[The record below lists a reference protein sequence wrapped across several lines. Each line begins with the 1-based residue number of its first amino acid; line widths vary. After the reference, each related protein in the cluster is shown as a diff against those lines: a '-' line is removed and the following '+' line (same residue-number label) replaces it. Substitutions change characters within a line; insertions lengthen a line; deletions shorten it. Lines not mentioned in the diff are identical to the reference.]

1 MLTPP
6 HSGICQMFAIP
17 STNVSFFYWSS
28 MAAWNICCMIL
39 GMSSVL
45 RQTKVLPDG
54 KVFFRRVAWSPR
66 APMNM
71 QKTLTFRSVL
81 SMIWEKRVG
90 LRPCKLNNM
99 SQKNRFGGNVYFLS
113 LEIFSHQFFLIM
125 PAKAALSFVCCK
137 IICNTLN
144 SSYSITDFS
153 YSKPFDNR
161 SFLF

>member
-1 MLTPP
+1 ML
-6 HSGICQMFAIP
+6 ICIFSYLSNSIMIYTWVERLLFKNRFNKFYLTVFKTRQMFAIP

-99 SQKNRFGGNVYFLS
+99 S
-113 LEIFSHQFFLIM
+113 
-125 PAKAALSFVCCK
+125 
-137 IICNTLN
+137 
-144 SSYSITDFS
+144 
-153 YSKPFDNR
+153 
-161 SFLF
+161 